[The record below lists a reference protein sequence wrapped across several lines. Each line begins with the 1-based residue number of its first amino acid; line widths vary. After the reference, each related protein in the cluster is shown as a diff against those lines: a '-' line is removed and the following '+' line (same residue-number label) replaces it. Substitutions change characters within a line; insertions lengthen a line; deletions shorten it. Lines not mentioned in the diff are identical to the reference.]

1 MPPVSS
7 VLGNCVVCKEAG
19 IKASPSAACARGTG
33 RDGLAWEDICIP
45 LDFSYFLRAANSAI
59 SRAMTNIIDKKIVDK
74 DKIDSSSEY
83 RSRYLLTLS

>member
-33 RDGLAWEDICIP
+33 RDGLANHSVHCYE
-45 LDFSYFLRAANSAI
+45 
-59 SRAMTNIIDKKIVDK
+59 KKLYINTK
-74 DKIDSSSEY
+74 SFN
-83 RSRYLLTLS
+83 

>member
-33 RDGLAWEDICIP
+33 RDGRISKVPFIYICSNHLFAVFKEFFLAFYI
-45 LDFSYFLRAANSAI
+45 F
-59 SRAMTNIIDKKIVDK
+59 
-74 DKIDSSSEY
+74 
-83 RSRYLLTLS
+83 